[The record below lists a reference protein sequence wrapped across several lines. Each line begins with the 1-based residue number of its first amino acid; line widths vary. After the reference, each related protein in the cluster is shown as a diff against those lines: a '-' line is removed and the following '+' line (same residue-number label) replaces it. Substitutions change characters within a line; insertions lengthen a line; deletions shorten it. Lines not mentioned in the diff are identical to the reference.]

1 MIPNLEKNAFIAVG
15 FLSRIFQGVG
25 ASGLT
30 IAVVAI
36 ISIEYKDRIEKMFG
50 IQQTLSGMAMIIGPV
65 VGMVLFMIG
74 GFSCIFFVMSG
85 VFFAGLLFLVA
96 VLPKDK
102 PDNIT
107 KENVSWRILMTVKV
121 GVI

>member
-1 MIPNLEKNAFIAVG
+1 MEKNAFIAVG
-15 FLSRIFQGVG
+15 FLSRIFQGIG

-65 VGMVLFMIG
+65 IGLILFKIG
-74 GFSCIFFVMSG
+74 GFSCIFYVLSA
-85 VFFAGLLFLVA
+85 VFFAGLLFLIA
-96 VLPKDK
+96 VLPKDR

-107 KENVSWRILMTVKV
+107 KENVSWKILFSVKV
-121 GVI
+121 MHI